1 LEHVE
6 KYSIKTHNWTEFYV
20 YIDFLTTHLRDSGRL
35 LLMVI
40 SQGII
45 HMSKAPEI
53 HSGLPRLQQ
62 VALRKFYEYTG
73 PEYPFEFVMKLKK
86 ALYTPD
92 QHATQIQRAFRKSR
106 GYAEWAWHP
115 DRLKAQGFFDL

>member
-1 LEHVE
+1 ME
-6 KYSIKTHNWTEFYV
+6 KFSIKTDDWIEFSV
-20 YIDFLTTHLRDSGRL
+20 YINFLAHRLRGSGRL

-40 SQGII
+40 SQSII

-53 HSGLPRLQQ
+53 HPDLHRLHK
-62 VALRKFYEYTG
+62 VALLKFYEYTG

-86 ALYTPD
+86 ALYMPD

-115 DRLKAQGFFDL
+115 DRLKAQGFFDI